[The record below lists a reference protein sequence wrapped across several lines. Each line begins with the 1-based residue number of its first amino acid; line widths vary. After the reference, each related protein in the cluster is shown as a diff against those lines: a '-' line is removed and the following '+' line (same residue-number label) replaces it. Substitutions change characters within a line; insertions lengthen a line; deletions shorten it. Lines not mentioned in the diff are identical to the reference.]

1 VEDLPGLLRD
11 LVAALKPGGLISIV
25 SINRFSI
32 PYRVAFLRGDLAEAL
47 AQLDARRQQAITF
60 DAPMTGYSAAEVMDM
75 LTTTGCAIEQDYG
88 LRCVCDYW
96 GNNELKA
103 DPAIFQQLEA
113 LEFAMT
119 DKHPYKL
126 LGRYFQVIARKA

>member
-1 VEDLPGLLRD
+1 VG
-11 LVAALKPGGLISIV
+11 ALKSGGLISIV
-25 SINRFSI
+25 SINRYSI
-32 PYRVAFLRGDLAEAL
+32 PYRIALPRGYLAEAL
-47 AQLDARRQQAITF
+47 AQLDARRQQAILSEAT
-60 DAPMTGYSAAEVMDM
+60 MTCYSAAEVMEL
-75 LTTTGCAIEQDYG
+75 LTTTSCAVEQDYG

-96 GNNELKA
+96 GDNELKA

-113 LEFAMT
+113 LEFAMA